1 MNRLIPFAILTLL
14 GLALFFSRD
23 LAYWV
28 AGYRPFGTLGPQE
41 IDEPAALDE
50 RDAPRFLAERN
61 QLEIE
66 LPREMAVGEFL
77 RLYQIDFPHIRRQ
90 IAEQEAVSPLT
101 DDHLLQKGRLLTL
114 TLTPP
119 EEGGP

>member
-1 MNRLIPFAILTLL
+1 MNRLIPFAILTVL
-14 GLALFFSRD
+14 GLVLLFSRD

-28 AGYRPFGTLGPQE
+28 AGYRPLGTLGPQE

-61 QLEIE
+61 QLEVE
-66 LPREMAVGEFL
+66 VPREMAVGEFL

-90 IAEQEAVSPLT
+90 LAEQEGLSSLP
-101 DDHLLQKGRLLTL
+101 DDHLLQKGRRLKL